1 MGYIAPIQPDLYFQ
15 YINRPA
21 PQDKEDYAKVTKVTR
36 TFHDKVYREL
46 EKKEDLVTEAET
58 KVQQKSGNALY
69 EICLWKKVRA
79 FISILTSK

>member
-46 EKKEDLVTEAET
+46 EKKRT
-58 KVQQKSGNALY
+58 
-69 EICLWKKVRA
+69 
-79 FISILTSK
+79 

>member
-36 TFHDKVYREL
+36 TFHDKIYREL

-58 KVQQKSGNALY
+58 KVQQKKR
-69 EICLWKKVRA
+69 ERFVRDM
-79 FISILTSK
+79 FMEEGKGVLINTYI

>member
-36 TFHDKVYREL
+36 TFMTRY
-46 EKKEDLVTEAET
+46 TESWRKRGFSDRSGNESTA
-58 KVQQKSGNALY
+58 KSGNALY